1 MTSINYMPKAR
12 LLEGVASAQNV
23 QRIAHNT
30 VKYTVNG
37 ETRIRYVK
45 TDIVTTLPDGTIIL
59 NAGDLHS
66 ATTKKR
72 INEQLPPG
80 YVLTQKDFQWFL
92 NGVPFE
98 NGMRI
103 KASGRIVGPDDVHT
117 IKLALAA

>member
-1 MTSINYMPKAR
+1 MTCINYMPNAR
-12 LLEGVASAQNV
+12 LLEGVTSARNV
-23 QRIAHNT
+23 QRIARNT
-30 VKYTVNG
+30 IKYTVNG
-37 ETRIRYVK
+37 ESRVRYVK
-45 TDIVTTLPDGTIIL
+45 TNIVTTLPDGTIIL
-59 NAGDLHS
+59 NAGDLHTI
-66 ATTKKR
+66 TTKKR

-103 KASGRIVGPDDVHT
+103 KANGRIVGPDDVHT